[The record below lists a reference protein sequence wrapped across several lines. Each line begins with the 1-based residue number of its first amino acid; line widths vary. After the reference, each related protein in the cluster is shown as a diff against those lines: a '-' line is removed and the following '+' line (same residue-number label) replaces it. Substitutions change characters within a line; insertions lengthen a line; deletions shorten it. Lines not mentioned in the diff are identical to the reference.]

1 MRNNHGFQMSFAW
14 LFAIIAGGFILF
26 LAIYGV
32 AQIVDTSNDVSDA
45 RAGAEIG
52 VLLNPLETG
61 FESGQVN
68 FLTMPLETIIHN
80 RCSSS
85 GTFGEQRVRVSQKTR
100 GSWSETNLSSRFENK
115 YIFSEGDVE
124 GRNFFLFSKP
134 FNFPFKIS
142 DVIYM
147 TSADENYCFSGFDG
161 DAEEDIRKELSDLK
175 KGNENWNVFIEG
187 GDTGDE
193 ECPAESINV
202 CFGGSSEVNCDV
214 NVRYGRSEVQK
225 DSGTMYFAEDALMY
239 AAIFSEPSI
248 YECQVERLM
257 KRADELST
265 IYNQKES
272 FLSSQGCTSN
282 NDILQ
287 LRNAFREVQT
297 SKDLLNIK
305 ALVRNVDDENS
316 GARCKLW

>member
-1 MRNNHGFQMSFAW
+1 MRVKNKLGFQMSFAW
-14 LFAIIAGGFILF
+14 LFAIIVGGFILF

-32 AQIVDTSNDVSDA
+32 VQIVDVGEDVSDA
-45 RAGAEIG
+45 RVGAEIG

-100 GSWSETNLSSRFENK
+100 GSWSETNISARFENK

-175 KGNENWNVFIEG
+175 KGNENWNVFTEN
-187 GDTGDE
+187 E
-193 ECPAESINV
+193 ECPVESINV
-202 CFGGSSEVNCDV
+202 CFDASDCDV
-214 NVRYGRSEVQK
+214 NVRYNLGKVQK
-225 DSGTMYFAEDALMY
+225 GSEIMYFVEDALMY

-248 YECQVERLM
+248 YECQVDRLM

-272 FLSSQGCTSN
+272 FLSSQGCTSSS
-282 NDILQ
+282 DILQ
-287 LRNAFREVQT
+287 LRNAFKGVQT
-297 SKDLLNIK
+297 SEDLLNIK
-305 ALVRNVDDENS
+305 ALAKNVDNENS
-316 GARCKLW
+316 RARCMLW